1 MHFQVAAQRLTK
13 TYYRNWCWWNAVSLG
28 VMDRQR
34 PKPVAYFLGVP
45 RYMFVQA
52 LTGLGAQ
59 IKAPFTQ
66 TSPPVLFT
74 HELAVRHWL
83 GYFYGKHFF
92 NG

>member
-1 MHFQVAAQRLTK
+1 
-13 TYYRNWCWWNAVSLG
+13 
-28 VMDRQR
+28 
-34 PKPVAYFLGVP
+34 
-45 RYMFVQA
+45 MFVQA